1 MTITF
6 TYATYGLV
14 QGEAMVDASREGD
27 QVPFVHE
34 DPNPSV
40 LLVPDV
46 KVGPAVQDVAD
57 LIVQMQ
63 VLLKEHLQLRGQ
75 TEILISHRCEE
86 SSPTKWQ
93 FKNEKDHL

>member
-1 MTITF
+1 MTVTLMND
-6 TYATYGLV
+6 TYGLV

-34 DPNPSV
+34 DSNPSV

-57 LIVQMQ
+57 LVI
-63 VLLKEHLQLRGQ
+63 
-75 TEILISHRCEE
+75 
-86 SSPTKWQ
+86 
-93 FKNEKDHL
+93 